1 MGSKER
7 INRHKEN
14 IRHNILGA
22 ALAIGK
28 EAGWNSLSMRKIADF
43 IEYTPPIIYEYFSSK
58 EALLQELARLGFL
71 KLSEKIGQAR
81 KNSNDLKQQLLLM
94 WLAYWDFAFAEQ
106 HLYQIMFG
114 IETTCCDIN
123 EPLTDS
129 QVPATLFSEVIG
141 LLLDQKEEAG
151 ETIEKYYY
159 ACWSFVHG
167 LISINLIGRHV
178 PQKISEQILTE
189 AISGII
195 DTLIAPDNNLT
206 KEPYIEEVPFLS
218 TNKHLNK

>member
-71 KLSEKIGQAR
+71 KLSEEIGLAR
-81 KNSNDLKQQLLLM
+81 KNSNDLRQQLLLM

-129 QVPATLFSEVIG
+129 QVPAALFSEVIG
-141 LLLDQKEEAG
+141 LLLDQKEQAS

-189 AISGII
+189 AICGII
-195 DTLIAPDNNLT
+195 DTLIAPDNNLS
-206 KEPYIEEVPFLS
+206 KEPYIEEV
-218 TNKHLNK
+218 

>member
-14 IRHNILGA
+14 VRCNILSA
-22 ALAIGK
+22 ALIIGK
-28 EAGWNSLSMRKIADF
+28 ASGWNSLSMRKIADS
-43 IEYTPPIIYEYFSSK
+43 IEYSPPTIYEYFNSK
-58 EALLQELARLGFL
+58 EALLQELARRGFL
-71 KLSEKIGQAR
+71 QLSEKLIRAR
-81 KNSNDLKQQLLLM
+81 NNTKDPKAQLLLM
-94 WLAYWDFAFAEQ
+94 WTAYWDFAFAEQ

-114 IETTCCDIN
+114 VETTCCDIN

-129 QVPATLFSEVIG
+129 QVPTTLFSEVIG
-141 LLLDQKEEAG
+141 LLVGQVEKAG
-151 ETIEKYYY
+151 EIIQKYYY

-189 AISGII
+189 AISGIT
-195 DTLIAPDNNLT
+195 DTLLLLT
-206 KEPYIEEVPFLS
+206 KTFKNPINIS
-218 TNKHLNK
+218 

>member
-14 IRHNILGA
+14 IRHNILSA

-28 EAGWNSLSMRKIADF
+28 AAGWNSLSMRKIADF
-43 IEYTPPIIYEYFSSK
+43 IEYTPPTIYEYFSSK

-71 KLSEKIGQAR
+71 KLSEKIDQAR
-81 KNSNDLKQQLLLM
+81 NKSDEHQQQLLLM
-94 WLAYWDFAFAEQ
+94 WLAYWDFAFSEQ

-114 IETTCCDIN
+114 IETICCDIN

-129 QVPATLFSEVIG
+129 QVPAALFTDVIG
-141 LLLDQKEEAG
+141 LLLNQKEDVN

-206 KEPYIEEVPFLS
+206 KEPYIEEV
-218 TNKHLNK
+218 

>member
-14 IRHNILGA
+14 IRCNILRA

-28 EAGWNSLSMRKIADF
+28 GSGWNSVSMRKIADS
-43 IEYTPPIIYEYFSSK
+43 IEYSPPAIYEYFNSK

-71 KLSEKIGQAR
+71 QLSERINQAR
-81 KNSNDLKQQLLLM
+81 NNSDNDPKAQLLLM
-94 WLAYWDFAFAEQ
+94 WAAYWDFAFAEQ

-114 IETTCCDIN
+114 VETTCCDIN

-129 QVPATLFSEVIG
+129 QVPAVLFSEVIG
-141 LLLDQKEEAG
+141 LLVGQVEKASE
-151 ETIEKYYY
+151 IIQKYYY

-178 PQKISEQILTE
+178 PQRISEQILTE

-195 DTLIAPDNNLT
+195 DTLIVPGNNLS
-206 KEPYIEEVPFLS
+206 KEPYIEEA
-218 TNKHLNK
+218 

>member
-43 IEYTPPIIYEYFSSK
+43 IEYTPPTIYEYFSSK

-71 KLSEKIGQAR
+71 KLSEKIDQAR
-81 KNSNDLKQQLLLM
+81 KNSEDPKQQLLLM

-129 QVPATLFSEVIG
+129 QVPATLFSGVIG
-141 LLLDQKEEAG
+141 LLLDQKDEAG
-151 ETIEKYYY
+151 EIIQKYYY

-167 LISINLIGRHV
+167 LISINLIGRNV

-195 DTLIAPDNNLT
+195 DTLIAPDNKLS
-206 KEPYIEEVPFLS
+206 KEPYIEEV
-218 TNKHLNK
+218 